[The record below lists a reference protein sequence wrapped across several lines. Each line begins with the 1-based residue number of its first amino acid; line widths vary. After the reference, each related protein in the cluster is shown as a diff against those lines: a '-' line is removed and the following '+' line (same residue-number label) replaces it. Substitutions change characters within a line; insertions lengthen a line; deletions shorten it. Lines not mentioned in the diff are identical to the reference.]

1 MHEHAERFAGSLVTA
16 DVALEREFEARLADS
31 SRLAFRVAFSVLRQ
45 REDAEDVAQEAFAKA
60 YRSFNQLRDRTRFR
74 AWLVRMTWRMALDRQ
89 RANRRRLSHESPVAA
104 HDTGLVEA
112 GLSLPERSRGQTRQD
127 LHAATTAD
135 VAAARER
142 AEHLWKEIEAL
153 PEKLRLVVVLA
164 GIEGHDMH
172 EVSALLD
179 VPEGTVK
186 SRLFLA
192 RKQLKERLSWMVT
205 STQS

>member
-1 MHEHAERFAGSLVTA
+1 MHEHAERLVGGFVTA
-16 DVALEREFEARLADS
+16 DRELEREFEARLADS
-31 SRLAFRVAFSVLRQ
+31 SRLAFRVAFSVLRK

-74 AWLVRMTWRMALDRQ
+74 AWLVRMTWRLALDRQ
-89 RANRRRLSHESPVAA
+89 RANRRRSARELSVGDGAA
-104 HDTGLVEA
+104 DRVVEVGLQA
-112 GLSLPERSRGQTRQD
+112 RLD
-127 LHAATTAD
+127 TAD
-135 VAAARER
+135 VVAARER
-142 AEHLWKEIEAL
+142 AAHLWNAIESL

-192 RKQLKERLSWMVT
+192 RKQLKERLSWMAT
-205 STQS
+205 SVRG

>member
-1 MHEHAERFAGSLVTA
+1 MHEHAEPLAGSLVTA
-16 DVALEREFEARLADS
+16 DRELEREFEGRLADS

-60 YRSFNQLRDRTRFR
+60 FRSFRQLRDRGRFR

-89 RANRRRLSHESPVAA
+89 RANRRRLARELPAEVEEGLQARLDAGVDAA
-104 HDTGLVEA
+104 HQRDTPADLV
-112 GLSLPERSRGQTRQD
+112 
-127 LHAATTAD
+127 
-135 VAAARER
+135 AARER
-142 AEHLWKEIEAL
+142 ADHLWKAIDAL

-164 GIEGHDMH
+164 GIEGHDLH
-172 EVSALLD
+172 EVGALLD

-205 STQS
+205 SER

>member
-1 MHEHAERFAGSLVTA
+1 MHEHAERLAGSLVTA
-16 DVALEREFEARLADS
+16 DRELEREFEARLADS

-89 RANRRRLSHESPVAA
+89 RANRRRFARELPV
-104 HDTGLVEA
+104 DGETGFDQPGEQP
-112 GLSLPERSRGQTRQD
+112 GTP
-127 LHAATTAD
+127 AD
-135 VAAARER
+135 VIAARER
-142 AEHLWKEIEAL
+142 ADDLWKAIETL

-172 EVSALLD
+172 EVSALLE

-192 RKQLKERLSWMVT
+192 RKQLKEQLSWIVT
-205 STQS
+205 STKS

>member
-1 MHEHAERFAGSLVTA
+1 MHEHAERLVGSLVTA
-16 DVALEREFEARLADS
+16 DRELEREFEARLADS

-60 YRSFNQLRDRTRFR
+60 YRSFRQLRDRTRFR
-74 AWLVRMTWRMALDRQ
+74 AWLVRMTWRMALDRHS
-89 RANRRRLSHESPVAA
+89 ANRRRLARELPVEV
-104 HDTGLVEA
+104 GA
-112 GLSLPERSRGQTRQD
+112 GLTWPEQSRGQTRLD
-127 LHAATTAD
+127 LHETTTAD
-135 VAAARER
+135 IVAARER
-142 AEHLWKEIEAL
+142 AEHLWRAIEAL

-172 EVSALLD
+172 EVGALLD

-205 STQS
+205 DIRN

>member
-1 MHEHAERFAGSLVTA
+1 MHEHAERLVGSLVTA
-16 DVALEREFEARLADS
+16 DRELEREFEARLADS
-31 SRLAFRVAFSVLRQ
+31 SKLAFRVAFSVLRQ

-60 YRSFNQLRDRTRFR
+60 YRRFNQLRDRTRFR
-74 AWLVRMTWRMALDRQ
+74 AWLVRMTWRLALDRQ
-89 RANRRRLSHESPVAA
+89 RANRRRSVRELPGEYPA
-104 HDTGLVEA
+104 EA
-112 GLSLPERSRGQTRQD
+112 GLQTRLD
-127 LHAATTAD
+127 TAD
-135 VAAARER
+135 FVAARER
-142 AEHLWKEIEAL
+142 AEHLWTAIESL

-164 GIEGHDMH
+164 GIEGHDMQ

-205 STQS
+205 STKD

>member
-1 MHEHAERFAGSLVTA
+1 MHEHVERLAGSLVTA
-16 DVALEREFEARLADS
+16 DRELEREFEARLADS
-31 SRLAFRVAFSVLRQ
+31 SRLAFRIAFSVLKQ

-89 RANRRRLSHESPVAA
+89 RSNRRRAVRELPGGADSRA
-104 HDTGLVEA
+104 EA
-112 GLSLPERSRGQTRQD
+112 GFQTRLD
-127 LHAATTAD
+127 TAD
-135 VAAARER
+135 LVTARER
-142 AEHLWKEIEAL
+142 AEHLWNAIEAL
-153 PEKLRLVVVLA
+153 PDKLRLVVVLA

-205 STQS
+205 RTKI

>member
-1 MHEHAERFAGSLVTA
+1 MHERAERLVGSLVTA
-16 DVALEREFEARLADS
+16 DLELEREFEARLSDS
-31 SRLAFRVAFSVLRQ
+31 SRLAFRVAYSVLRQ

-74 AWLVRMTWRMALDRQ
+74 AWLVRMTWRLALDRQ
-89 RANRRRLSHESPVAA
+89 RANRRRTVRELPSGDP
-104 HDTGLVEA
+104 VEA
-112 GLSLPERSRGQTRQD
+112 GLPWPERSRRQTRLD
-127 LHAATTAD
+127 ARRETTVD
-135 VAAARER
+135 IVAARER
-142 AEHLWKEIEAL
+142 AEHLWNAIEAL

-164 GIEGHDMH
+164 GIEGHDTR

-192 RKQLKERLSWMVT
+192 RKQLKERLSWMA
-205 STQS
+205 SSLR